1 MQGVLDWLDSLQST
15 SLKRPALSF
24 NSVPNCQPS
33 VVRRLEMVENVAPSR
48 RVQATLHE
56 VANMRSLKKH
66 KGEAKVLMYLW

>member
-1 MQGVLDWLDSLQST
+1 
-15 SLKRPALSF
+15 
-24 NSVPNCQPS
+24 
-33 VVRRLEMVENVAPSR
+33 MVENVAPSR